1 MKKTLLT
8 LTLTI
13 ATIFASAQCIPDP
26 QFIIAGIYPDS
37 ATGLKSALVGQ
48 AYNEIITIV
57 VPSDTVVDTG
67 IAGMLSVTV
76 DNIDLTSVSGLPN
89 NFSYDCDPPN
99 CSFPGG
105 TVKCATLYSNIN
117 PTMDDVGLYPILF
130 ETTTYVSGIPIINTT
145 TQDDVIDYYY
155 LEITNTTSFI
165 NQYNDYT
172 FELKDIFPNPLN
184 NIAKIQFISG
194 NDKDVFFSVFN
205 HLGEKIEE
213 RNISANR
220 GVNDIEVFVNNY
232 SSGMYLYSINNG
244 VQIIS
249 KRMIIKN

>member
-57 VPSDTVVDTG
+57 VPSDTVVDAG
-67 IAGMLSVTV
+67 IAGVLSVTV

-155 LEITNTTSFI
+155 L
-165 NQYNDYT
+165 
-172 FELKDIFPNPLN
+172 
-184 NIAKIQFISG
+184 
-194 NDKDVFFSVFN
+194 
-205 HLGEKIEE
+205 
-213 RNISANR
+213 
-220 GVNDIEVFVNNY
+220 
-232 SSGMYLYSINNG
+232 
-244 VQIIS
+244 
-249 KRMIIKN
+249 